1 MNLISHP
8 DLHSNLWQFS
18 AYLLHVAQPLAFI
31 ILSFTSLWSLLLLT
45 PYKGIYVYIKPTR
58 IMCFMILKLTSPAKS
73 LSLIKVTFVDSGDY
87 DENILGP
94 LFSLPQF
101 LRTQISFSISGSSQ
115 QDSCHQ
121 QYISSSLWHRFVWTN
136 PRSAHLLFSLKFA
149 PKSKFSFSLS
159 TLPFIQFL
167 TLSVI

>member
-1 MNLISHP
+1 
-8 DLHSNLWQFS
+8 
-18 AYLLHVAQPLAFI
+18 
-31 ILSFTSLWSLLLLT
+31 
-45 PYKGIYVYIKPTR
+45 
-58 IMCFMILKLTSPAKS
+58 MCFMILKLTSPAKS

-167 TLSVI
+167 TLSVIQKNQCTFFISSMFYFLISNTLLLKCLPMYPFFISASIQHSTQQLNVLVRIA